1 MTFSK
6 RGVMSANQRGFTLI
20 EVMIALA
27 IFGVFITAFVS
38 GQGGNLLDSTAMR
51 EEQVLFTL
59 ANNKLSEIKINPPEF
74 SETLTSN
81 VDTKTFEDYENYEW
95 SVEFKKF
102 EIPEYNA
109 ATGQEEVPA
118 EQEMQKRIYTR
129 IKDNM
134 EKMLWQVR
142 VTVKNK
148 TTGQF
153 SALSTWIQNDKATV
167 RFQY

>member
-1 MTFSK
+1 M
-6 RGVMSANQRGFTLI
+6 ANKQRGFTLI

-51 EEQVLFTL
+51 EEQILFTL
-59 ANNKLSEIKINPPEF
+59 ANNKLSEVILNPPEF
-74 SETLTSN
+74 SENLTSN
-81 VDTKTFEDYENYEW
+81 IDTKTFEEQENYEW

-102 EIPEYNA
+102 EIPEYAA
-109 ATGQEEVPA
+109 ATGQEEVPQD
-118 EQEMQKRIYTR
+118 QELQSRIYAR
-129 IKDNM
+129 VKENL
-134 EKMLWQVR
+134 EKMLWQVQ

-148 TTGQF
+148 ATGQT
-153 SALSTWIQNDKATV
+153 SSLSTWLQNEKATV